1 MEPLNDEA
9 DDCSRLEAIFNK
21 GVFLINDGLLIAA
34 EISLAADFLPVRNFG
49 AGCEYAPIL
58 VTNLTAERI
67 LAPLTELFPAGLFIV
82 RKGRDIRTPLE
93 TPFNGSMLRAAWST
107 VNLVATGY

>member
-34 EISLAADFLPVRNFG
+34 EISLAADFLPVRDFLVG
-49 AGCEYAPIL
+49 YEYAPLL
-58 VTNLTAERI
+58 VANLTAERI

-82 RKGRDIRTPLE
+82 RNGRDIRTPLQ
-93 TPFNGSMLRAAWST
+93 TPFNSSTLRAAWST
-107 VNLVATGY
+107 VNLVAREY